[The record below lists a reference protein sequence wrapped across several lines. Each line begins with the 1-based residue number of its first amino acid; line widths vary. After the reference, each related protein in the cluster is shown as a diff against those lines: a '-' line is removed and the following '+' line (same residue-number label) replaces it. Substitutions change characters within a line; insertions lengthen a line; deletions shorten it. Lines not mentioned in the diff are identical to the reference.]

1 MYKIRIKST
10 PSDKETGQQEEYGL
24 VRNNAAIQVNPEQ
37 VKVNNKMGAI
47 PREEANIEVEGGE
60 SVIGDVNKDGI
71 VELMHFTGKR
81 HHEGGVPVNIPE
93 GSFIFSDTKKLTI
106 KDPEILEKMF
116 NLAPRKKGYT
126 PAEISKKYEIN
137 QYVQILK
144 DETADEMTKR
154 SAAEMLR
161 KNKQKLGI
169 LAFIQESMKGF
180 PDGIPTIAEEVLG
193 TLGIN
198 AEEVI
203 QQASQ
208 QVSQEQQQQAAMQQQ
223 MMQQQMPPQQG
234 GEPTMENPV
243 SGNINAQ
250 QILDEAAQSVLQ
262 EDQQQPMMEE
272 EQMPMAMGGLV
283 FPKLKKYEDAGAVG
297 DPPLT
302 QEQINKLTG
311 QLLRNRDLLSRYDN
325 AVNRDYTSSIGNIS
339 YDAPTQEEAEFARTQ
354 IAEIE
359 KILAGAGVNLKKPLT
374 TLEHENL
381 FRLAEV
387 PIETEANIPGIGTLA
402 DLEEFKKKS
411 TKHRLAANLYMDALQ
426 YNDQNP
432 YTVADK
438 LISTAKLL
446 ESKSEGASSDAD
458 NFNIPWSFDWW
469 PGSAQDKISENWPS
483 ILREKALKIYNEK
496 QKDILLGNKEISTD
510 PDGNPILDANG
521 NVVYRERNED
531 EKFTPD
537 AVANKLKKLIE
548 HYTYLSNNKSYEID
562 DQLKNA
568 AIADKLKEYLTFV
581 NNPSSV
587 DPITALDLGR
597 DIRGGMPSYKTW
609 YNDVVNSIVTNTP
622 GYERNTNI
630 FNLDNYTSDV
640 GYPITDYRIN
650 PMNSESQTVMGMLKE
665 INKEYDNLENLYTA
679 SGKIIN
685 KGKTNI
691 AQKYQFPFAGINS
704 DELFE
709 EADVRRSSRKGNI
722 FNTDIAQVD
731 KIRQNIDQSKN
742 LLIEDARK
750 YMDEAQLAE
759 NKNIVPRYLKNYPG
773 YLYFYPKDP
782 NAKLEW
788 YKKSPET
795 GGLVAIT
802 PEELAILN
810 EQETL
815 LNKRAGN
822 EFEVKLPASMMAEP
836 DSVPTQS
843 YPSGFDN
850 VLKDSTKYTNAK
862 AAAMSAPMPA
872 TTTNT
877 VQPAAPQPYVAPSTQ
892 KLNQSKPQVQ
902 PKKSKKPLISL
913 DVLKGLNKKTG
924 GTVNTIRE
932 ILNKEKGRYKFGGT
946 IDKYGRILKRYDL
959 GAEVTD
965 DLADPDPTT
974 DVTPKTGTPD
984 IVYVSD
990 IDQGG
995 TKYKVYKQTFS
1006 DGTVY
1011 SYIKDSAGNT
1021 LQVVNEGTQQIYND
1035 PTFVATRGNTE
1046 WITKDNLNDWEKKHI
1061 ADHWNG
1067 DKGIDEYIKVNN
1079 SANKI
1084 ATNPRLKQR
1093 MFENLKAGIDS
1104 PDKVIFS
1111 HGKDKALT
1119 PAQKLAKRQAQANRV
1134 VETRTEVDPTTGRSK
1149 TVNVTLEQKIKE
1161 SFKTPD
1167 DVMKWLVDLDT
1178 RNARM
1183 KTYGYLSDLGGG
1195 RTASDAPN
1203 ATGAFARKTNKEAQQ
1218 IIEANPDALG
1228 DISFDEGYLGQA
1240 AYLGFAKTILSDPE
1254 FQGKAFFKPTGI
1266 ADEDVWDLPAAIS
1279 PADDYSTNTTLKERI
1294 ELTDLIPPQEKTTT
1308 EEKKKNEI
1316 TSSGKV
1322 KKSAYYC
1329 VEYTD
1334 GNRRVETVTYEEGT
1348 NPIPPNAANIKSVK
1362 ELQSPNDSCAAPYE
1376 GSTPVPNQSTRWFAP
1391 DLVNLATGLR
1401 QRVPYTPPT
1410 LREMPMA
1417 PSGYDLL
1424 NPITQIAG
1432 VTGLVKQQQDL
1443 AMNTMDPTVGFA
1455 ATAGLGYDELAKRI
1469 GDIEMQNVGI
1479 VNNWYD
1485 RTANRAMQVDQYN
1498 TNARRQFDID
1508 TAVAREERARD
1519 LNKKDAQL
1527 AMLWGQGWK
1536 NAMNDNAMRVAYPN
1550 AWHVDRGRGTFNWSG
1565 VGRDPLMPDTY
1576 YSPVSGRGD
1585 ADDISNQAI
1594 TVYND
1599 AERMFLQQNPGQTA
1613 EAKKH
1618 AAAMQK
1624 YYLDQQNKQ
1633 GGKQKGNSQANY
1645 NAGLPGKFKNGG
1657 LHGFGA
1663 YYTNPFD

>member
-1 MYKIRIKST
+1 MYKIRIKSS
-10 PSDKETGQQEEYGL
+10 PSDKQTGQQEEYGL

-60 SVIGDVNKDGI
+60 SAVGDVNNDGI
-71 VELMHFTGKR
+71 MELMHFTGKR
-81 HHEGGVPVNIPE
+81 HSEGGVPVNVPE
-93 GSFIFSDTKKLTI
+93 GTFIYSDTKKLTI

-116 NLAPRKKGYT
+116 NLPPRKKGYT

-198 AEEVI
+198 AEQVI
-203 QQASQ
+203 QEANQ

-223 MMQQQMPPQQG
+223 MMQQQMPPQEGQ
-234 GEPTMENPV
+234 EPTMENPV

-250 QILDEAAQSVLQ
+250 EILDQAAESVLQ
-262 EDQQQPMMEE
+262 EDQQQPMLEE
-272 EQMPMAMGGLV
+272 EMPMAMGGLV
-283 FPKLKKYEDAGAVG
+283 IPKLKKYEDAGSVG

-325 AVNRDYTSSIGNIS
+325 AVNRDYTSSIANIS
-339 YDAPTQEEAEFARTQ
+339 YDAPTQEEADFARTQ

-359 KILAGAGVNLKKPLT
+359 KLLASNGVNLKKPLNT
-374 TLEHENL
+374 ILDFENL
-381 FRLAEV
+381 YQLAEV
-387 PIETEANIPGIGTLA
+387 PVETEAKIPGIGTIQ
-402 DLEEFKKKS
+402 DLEEFKSKS
-411 TKHRLAANLYMDALQ
+411 SKHKIAANLYLGALQ
-426 YNDQNP
+426 YNSPNP
-432 YTVADK
+432 YEVADR

-446 ESKSEGASSDAD
+446 ESKSEGASSDPN

-469 PGSAQDKISENWPS
+469 PGSDQDKISENWPS

-496 QKDILLGNKEISTD
+496 QKDIILGDKEVSTD
-510 PDGNPILDANG
+510 TQGNPILDVNG
-521 NVVYRERNED
+521 NIVYRERNED

-537 AVANKLKKLIE
+537 AIANKLKKLIE
-548 HYTYLSNNKSYEID
+548 HYEHLSEDKNFD
-562 DQLKNA
+562 TDAQLKHA
-568 AIADKLKEYLTFV
+568 ERADKLKEYLTFV

-587 DPITALDLGR
+587 DAITALDYKR

-609 YNDVVNSIVTNTP
+609 YDDVLNSKVTNTP

-640 GYPITDYRIN
+640 GYPITDYRIDPFN
-650 PMNSESQTVMGMLKE
+650 DESQTVMGMLKE
-665 INKEYDNLENLYTA
+665 INQEYDSLENLYTA
-679 SGKIIN
+679 SGKVLN

-704 DELFE
+704 NELFE
-709 EADVRRSSRKGNI
+709 ESSVRRRSRKGNI

-731 KIRQNIDQSKN
+731 KIRQNIYQSKT
-742 LLIEDARK
+742 LLIDNAKK
-750 YMDEAQLAE
+750 YMNESQRAEYKNREA
-759 NKNIVPRYLKNYPG
+759 RYLKNYPG
-773 YLYFYPKDP
+773 YTYWYPKDP

-788 YKKSPET
+788 YKVSPET

-810 EQETL
+810 EEETL

-822 EFEVKLPASMMAEP
+822 DIEVKIPASVMAES
-836 DSVPTQS
+836 DSTSTES

-862 AAAMSAPMPA
+862 AATMPA
-872 TTTNT
+872 SLPVTTNT
-877 VQPAAPQPYVAPSTQ
+877 VQPSTAKPYVAPSTK
-892 KLNQSKPQVQ
+892 KLNESKPQQ
-902 PKKSKKPLISL
+902 PQENRNQPIISF
-913 DVLKGLNKKTG
+913 DVLKSLNNKKYG
-924 GTVNTIRE
+924 GTIRD

-974 DVTPKTGTPD
+974 DVTPKTGTPELVFAGETD
-984 IVYVSD
+984 A
-990 IDQGG
+990 GG
-995 TKYKVYKQTFS
+995 GQKYKIYKQTFP

-1011 SYIKDSAGNT
+1011 DYIKDSAGNVK
-1021 LQVVNEGTQQIYND
+1021 QVINEGTQQIYND
-1035 PTFVATRGNTE
+1035 PTYVATRGNTE
-1046 WITKDNLNDWEKKHI
+1046 WITKDNLSDWEKTHI
-1061 ADHWNG
+1061 AKHWNG

-1104 PDKVIFS
+1104 PDKLIFS
-1111 HGKDKALT
+1111 HGKNKNLT
-1119 PAQKLAKRQAQANRV
+1119 PEEKLKKRQAQANRV
-1134 VETRTEVDPTTGRSK
+1134 VGTRMERDPKTGK
-1149 TVNVTLEQKIKE
+1149 MKQVNVTLEQEIKE
-1161 SFKTPD
+1161 AFQSPD
-1167 DVMKWLVDLDT
+1167 DVMRWLIDLDT

-1183 KTYGYLSDLGGG
+1183 KTYGYESDLGGG
-1195 RTASDAPN
+1195 LVASDAPN
-1203 ATGAFARKTNKEAQQ
+1203 ATGKFAGKTNKEAQK
-1218 IIEANPDALG
+1218 IIEANPEALG
-1228 DISFDEGYLGQA
+1228 DISFDQGHLGQA
-1240 AYLGFAKTILSDPE
+1240 AYLGFAKTIIKDPE
-1254 FQGKAFFKPTGI
+1254 FQGKAFFKPTGTK
-1266 ADEDVWDLPAAIS
+1266 DEDVWDLPAAIS
-1279 PADDYSTNTTLKERI
+1279 PSDKYSTNTTLKERI

-1334 GNRRVETVTYEEGT
+1334 GNRRIETVTYEEGT
-1348 NPIPPNAANIKSVK
+1348 KPVPPNAANIKSAK

-1376 GSTPVPNQSTRWFAP
+1376 GSTPMPDQSTRWFAP

-1469 GDIEMQNVGI
+1469 GDVEMQNVGI

-1633 GGKQKGNSQANY
+1633 SGKRRGNSQVDY
-1645 NAGLPGKFKNGG
+1645 NSGLPGKFKNGG
-1657 LHGFGA
+1657 LYGFGA